1 MTHKVLIQLES
12 DIEAQAQKN
21 LAEAKA
27 NGKPL
32 LDASA
37 AMAWD
42 LCLDKVFSQA
52 QELTP
57 EQMLEIEN
65 ARTSNIKKD

>member
-1 MTHKVLIQLES
+1 MTHKVLVQLES

-21 LAEAKA
+21 LAEAK
-27 NGKPL
+27 GKPL
-32 LDASA
+32 LDSSA

-52 QELTP
+52 RELTP

>member
-1 MTHKVLIQLES
+1 MTHKVLVQLES

-21 LAEAKA
+21 LVEAKA
-27 NGKPL
+27 KGKPL

-37 AMAWD
+37 VMAWD
-42 LCLDKVFSQA
+42 LCLDKIFTQG

-65 ARTSNIKKD
+65 AKTANMKKD

>member
-1 MTHKVLIQLES
+1 MTHKVLVQLES

-27 NGKPL
+27 KGKPL

-37 AMAWD
+37 VMAWD
-42 LCLDKVFSQA
+42 LCLDKIFSQG
-52 QELTP
+52 QELTA
-57 EQMLEIEN
+57 EQLLEIEN
-65 ARTSNIKKD
+65 ARQTNMKKD

>member
-27 NGKPL
+27 KGKPL

-37 AMAWD
+37 VMAWD
-42 LCLDKVFSQA
+42 LCLDKLYSQSH
-52 QELTP
+52 ELTA
-57 EQMLEIEN
+57 EQLLEIEN
-65 ARTSNIKKD
+65 ARTKNN

>member
-27 NGKPL
+27 KDKHL

-37 AMAWD
+37 VMAWN
-42 LCLDKVFSQA
+42 LCLDKIFSQGP
-52 QELTP
+52 ELTP

-65 ARTSNIKKD
+65 ARTSNMKKD